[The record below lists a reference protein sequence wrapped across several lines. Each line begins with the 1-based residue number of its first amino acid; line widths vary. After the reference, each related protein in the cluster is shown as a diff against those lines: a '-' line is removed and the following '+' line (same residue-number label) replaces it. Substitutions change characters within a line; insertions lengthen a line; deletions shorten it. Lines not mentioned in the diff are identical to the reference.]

1 MSKKAKYIIFFIG
14 IIAFIGGMILIS
26 NFLNKVPGTVD
37 SATFNSINDEENIGI
52 IKVSENNFEEEVL
65 KNDKKVLVD
74 FYADWCRPCQLMQP
88 ILEKIAE
95 ENPDIKVVQVNVDYN
110 YDLSMEYG
118 AMSIPLFVAFENG
131 EEVDRIVGATGE
143 TNLLNMFK

>member
-14 IIAFIGGMILIS
+14 IIVFIGGMILIS
-26 NFLNKVPGTVD
+26 DFLNEVPGMVD
-37 SATFNSINDEENIGI
+37 SATSSSINDEENIGI
-52 IKVSENNFEEEVL
+52 IKVSENDFEKEVL
-65 KNDKKVLVD
+65 KSDKKVLVD
-74 FYADWCRPCQLMQP
+74 FYADWCRPCQLMKP
-88 ILEKIAE
+88 ILEKIAK
-95 ENPDIKVVQVNVDYN
+95 ENSDIKVVQVNVDYN

-131 EEVDRIVGATGE
+131 EEVDRIIGATGE

>member
-1 MSKKAKYIIFFIG
+1 MSKKVKYIIFFVG
-14 IIAFIGGMILIS
+14 VVAFIGGMILIS

-37 SATFNSINDEENIGI
+37 SATSNSINDEENIGI
-52 IKVSENNFEEEVL
+52 IKVSENNFEEVL
-65 KNDKKVLVD
+65 KSDKKVLVD

-95 ENPDIKVVQVNVDYN
+95 ENTDIKVVQVNVDYN